1 MHSMYSEVSDNRPAP
16 AGSSCSSGLA
26 TKTPLSAY
34 LRWKSVLDRAVA
46 LVLLIPGLPMIG
58 LLVILI
64 RLTSRGP
71 GVYSQERVGKNGR
84 PFTMYKLRSM
94 RTDAEAK
101 TGPVWSAAGSDA
113 RVTRLGYWLRRL
125 HLDELPQ
132 LFNVVMGEMSL
143 VGPRP
148 ERPEFVKVLAVQ
160 VDGYLD
166 RLKVLPGVT
175 GLAQVNLPADT
186 DLDSVRRKI
195 VLDCQYIQ
203 TAGLLL
209 DLRLILCT
217 ILRCFGLRGG
227 RGVSL
232 LGLNRRVVLPIESTP
247 IGGLPGAPPATPNTI
262 VQSTP
267 AENAIDQSSPE
278 DHNIADEAP
287 VPKRR
292 RRPSDSQIL
301 TAH

>member
-1 MHSMYSEVSDNRPAP
+1 MHAKHLENSDNGPASAQLFSRAVP
-16 AGSSCSSGLA
+16 
-26 TKTPLSAY
+26 TKEASLPAY
-34 LRWKSVLDRAVA
+34 LRWKSLLDRAAAVM
-46 LVLLIPGLPMIG
+46 LLIPGLPMIC

-71 GVYSQERVGKNGR
+71 GVYHQERVGKNGKR
-84 PFTMYKLRSM
+84 FTMYKLRSM
-94 RTDAEAK
+94 RTDAESK
-101 TGPVWSAAGSDA
+101 TGPVWSAAGSDS

-132 LFNVVMGEMSL
+132 LFNVVKGEMSL

-160 VDGYLD
+160 IDGYLD
-166 RLKVLPGVT
+166 RLHVLPGVT

-209 DLRLILCT
+209 DFRLILCT
-217 ILRCFGLRGG
+217 ILRCVGLRGG
-227 RGVSL
+227 RAVSL
-232 LGLNRRVVLPIESTP
+232 LGLTRRVVLPAETAP
-247 IGGLPGAPPATPNTI
+247 IGGLPDAPPATPANI
-262 VQSTP
+262 VKAPDTP
-267 AENAIDQSSPE
+267 AATQESVPTDYATDEESP
-278 DHNIADEAP
+278 P
-287 VPKRR
+287 PKRR
-292 RRPSDSQIL
+292 RRSSDSQIL
-301 TAH
+301 SLS